1 VLRPVRRDGDV
12 RHRRVELL
20 WTRHDAA
27 MLSSNPWLGY
37 FGPIL

>member
-27 MLSSNPWLGY
+27 MLIWAYLKTNLVES
-37 FGPIL
+37 